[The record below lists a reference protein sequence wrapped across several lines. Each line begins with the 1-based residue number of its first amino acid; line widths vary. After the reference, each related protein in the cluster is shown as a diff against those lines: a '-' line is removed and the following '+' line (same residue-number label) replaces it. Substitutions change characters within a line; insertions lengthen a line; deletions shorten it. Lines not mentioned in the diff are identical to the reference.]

1 MGFYIELKK
10 TGDSDN
16 MFLEQSPP
24 QVFWTLYGLAG
35 FALTCMGLASHSL
48 LITLLSTG
56 DPWDLLLVGS
66 VFSTVP
72 IYLLIGIKL
81 VWIRKFITFNHDNLE
96 MGFYLGSRRF
106 FISKLDKQN
115 AAEVLLVNER
125 PSANVAPV
133 QHDNSQ
139 YYIRGHWRLLV
150 KTKDGKDIILD
161 RHTEK
166 GALHSLQN
174 KVRSW
179 ASKS

>member
-10 TGDSDN
+10 TEASGDK
-16 MFLEQSPP
+16 FLEQSPP

-35 FALTCMGLASHSL
+35 FALTCMGLAAHSL
-48 LITLLSTG
+48 LLTLLNTG
-56 DPWDLLLVGS
+56 DPWDLLLVS
-66 VFSTVP
+66 SIFSAIP

-81 VWIRKFITFNHDNLE
+81 LWIRKFITFNHDNLE
-96 MGFYLGSRRF
+96 MGFSLWKSRF
-106 FISKLDKQN
+106 LVSKLDKQKI
-115 AAEVLLVNER
+115 AEVLLVNER

-139 YYIRGHWRLLV
+139 YFIRGHWRLLV
-150 KTKDGKDIILD
+150 KTKDGKNIILD

-179 ASKS
+179 TNS